1 MELLRKIIGNAGK
14 RNTIIKLM
22 LVALAVLTVA
32 GCGGRAG
39 NADVD
44 MSKALAGVWV
54 DDAGDLIHFLPGESA
69 YVLKTANGRIGRG
82 SYTPS
87 EGHLYF
93 NRFIYDIEMQL
104 DGSFELRRN
113 GSPADDSEES
123 MDGFVFATSP
133 LTDVPEY
140 DTSLLNGT
148 WVSESGTTVTIDTE
162 IMEYGVHSESGT
174 GSGTMSNYDDGR
186 GLYLFT
192 DGESFVILNEDGTLS
207 FETNDEDLAGE
218 IFRQD

>member
-1 MELLRKIIGNAGK
+1 MEVTVK
-14 RNTIIKLM
+14 RFRFLAAIL
-22 LVALAVLTVA
+22 AAVLLFTA
-32 GCGGRAG
+32 GCGAG
-39 NADVD
+39 KQNDDD

-104 DGSFELRRN
+104 DGSFSLRRN
-113 GSPADDSEES
+113 GSPADESEES
-123 MDGFVFATSP
+123 MDGFVFVTSP
-133 LTDVPEY
+133 LTDVPLY
-140 DTSLLNGT
+140 DASVLNGT
-148 WVSESGTTVTIDTE
+148 WVSESGTTLTIDTE
-162 IMEYGVHSESGT
+162 IMEYGVHSENGS
-174 GSGTMSNYDDGR
+174 GSGTMSDYDDGR

-192 DGESFVILNEDGTLS
+192 DGESFVIYNGDGTLS
-207 FETNDEDLAGE
+207 FESTDKDLAGE
-218 IFRQD
+218 IFKQD